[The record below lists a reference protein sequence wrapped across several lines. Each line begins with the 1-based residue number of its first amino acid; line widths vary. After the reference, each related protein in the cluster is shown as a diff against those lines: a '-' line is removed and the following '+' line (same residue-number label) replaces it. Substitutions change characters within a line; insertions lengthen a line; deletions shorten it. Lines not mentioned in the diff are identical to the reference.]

1 LLYLPVE
8 YNIKYNIVMNA
19 LKYLGILILLIGVV
33 ILTVPTI
40 VGQSSNTFLLVGL
53 TTIIVGFFAHIIL
66 NKKIE

>member
-1 LLYLPVE
+1 
-8 YNIKYNIVMNA
+8 MNA